1 MSTSRVA
8 APADPSP
15 ERPAERPV
23 DRTPERAPRRAPVQA
38 RSRRK
43 VEALLDA
50 AESAVLDHGVEALT
64 TREIAQRAGVPV
76 ATLYQYFA
84 DKEDL
89 LLALVERHTA
99 EMDEQV
105 AHDVG
110 AVTEAGRLTIAS
122 LVDAVLDAFTAVYRR
137 RPAFVEIY
145 LRGRTN
151 LAVHASGRAHNR
163 EVAATLRALA
173 VAEGL
178 TGPDLPEQAAVLAV
192 EIGDR
197 MFQLAY
203 EHDLAGD
210 PAIIAQGRLM
220 LTSYLERFAR

>member
-1 MSTSRVA
+1 MQ
-8 APADPSP
+8 
-15 ERPAERPV
+15 E
-23 DRTPERAPRRAPVQA
+23 

-50 AESAVLDHGVEALT
+50 AESAVLVHGVEALT
-64 TREIAQRAGVPV
+64 TREIAHRAGVPV

-105 AHDVG
+105 GLDV
-110 AVTEAGRLTIAS
+110 AELLAQGRLTIAS
-122 LVDAVLDAFTAVYRR
+122 LVDAVLGAFTTVYRR

-151 LAVHASGRAHNR
+151 IAVHAFGRSHNR
-163 EVAATLRALA
+163 EVAGTLHALA
-173 VAEGL
+173 VSEGL
-178 TGPDLPEQAAVLAV
+178 TAPDLPEQTAVLAV

-203 EHDLAGD
+203 EHDLDGD
-210 PAIIAQGRLM
+210 PAIIEQGRLM
-220 LTSYLERFAR
+220 LTAYLERFAR